1 MTSTPPPQHKQ
12 RYYYIF
18 WAIATLTV
26 LGGQIFVA
34 SSYKELARALQQSLI
49 P

>member
-1 MTSTPPPQHKQ
+1 MTNTPPPQHKQ

-26 LGGQIFVA
+26 LGGQILVA
-34 SSYKELARALQQSLI
+34 CSYRDLAQALRQSLLT
-49 P
+49 

>member
-34 SSYKELARALQQSLI
+34 CSYRELARALQQSLI

>member
-34 SSYKELARALQQSLI
+34 CSYRDLAQALRQSLLT
-49 P
+49 